1 MRRMPLA
8 LALVAALVLV
18 VFGWGASRATTSS
31 ASTGQKD
38 PVTISFW
45 SPFTARELG
54 ELNKAFAGFHKQ
66 YPWITVKSTGNTNPT
81 KLTAAIR
88 GGNAPD
94 AVALFETD
102 TLGAFCASGA
112 WIDLSS
118 KIKSDKVNMN
128 LFPKTIRDY
137 TAYENKRCAMPLLA
151 DAYGFYYNKA
161 MFAKAGIKAPPK
173 TLSQLSAYA
182 KRLTVKN
189 SDGSIK
195 VLGFNPLMNWY
206 ENSPVHFGPMTGA
219 TWMKDGKSNLAND
232 PNWAV
237 LLRWQR
243 SLVDALGYDNLKKW
257 EASAGDEWTAS
268 NAFLSGKLAMNF
280 DGEYR
285 TAFLTADAP
294 TLKYGTA
301 PHPVSTS
308 SLYGSG
314 FVIGTI
320 MGIPKGSDHED
331 EAWLLIKYLATNSK
345 ALTQLSLGLRNV
357 PSTLPT
363 LKNPV
368 LRKDKN
374 FKVFL
379 DIFGNPKSSTQPV
392 LKIGAQNQTLFA
404 TFVEKWQ
411 AGRVKSQDLHAGLA
425 NVDKQIDAAIAQS
438 GQVP

>member
-8 LALVAALVLV
+8 LALLAALVLA
-18 VFGWGASRATTSS
+18 VFGTS
-31 ASTGQKD
+31 ASGSTTQRE

-54 ELNKAFAGFHKQ
+54 ELNKAFAAFQKQ

-94 AVALFETD
+94 AAALFETD
-102 TLGAFCASGA
+102 TLGAFCDSGA
-112 WIDLSS
+112 WVDLTSR
-118 KIKSDKVNMN
+118 IREDKVNLN

-137 TAYENKRCAMPLLA
+137 TAYGDKRCAMPLLA

-161 MFAKAGIKAPPK
+161 LFAKAGIKSPPK
-173 TLSQLSAYA
+173 TLEQLSAYA
-182 KRLTVKN
+182 KRLTQRN
-189 SDGSIK
+189 ADGSIE

-206 ENSPVHFGPMTGA
+206 ENSPSHWGPMVGA
-219 TWMKDGKSNLAND
+219 TWMKNGKSNLAAD
-232 PNWAV
+232 PGWAK
-237 LLRWQR
+237 LLRWQK
-243 SLVDALGYDNLKKW
+243 SLVDWYGYKNLVKW
-257 EASAGDEWTAS
+257 QASAGDEWTAS
-268 NAFLSGKLAMNF
+268 NAFLTGKVAMNF

-285 TAFLTADAP
+285 TAFIKADAP
-294 TLKYGTA
+294 RLNYGTA
-301 PHPVSTS
+301 PHPVSDP

-331 EAWLLIKYLATNSK
+331 EAWLLVKHLSTNSK
-345 ALTQLSLGLRNV
+345 VLTQLSLGLRNV

-363 LKNPV
+363 LKNRV
-368 LRKDKN
+368 LRNDPR
-374 FKVFL
+374 FRVFL
-379 DIFGNPKSSTQPV
+379 DIFAHPKSSTQPV
-392 LKIGAQNQTLFA
+392 LKIGAQNQALFA
-404 TFVEKWQ
+404 SFIGKWQ
-411 AGRVKSQDLHAGLA
+411 AGNVKSQDLRKGLA
-425 NVDKQIDAAIAQS
+425 NVDKQIDAAIKQS

>member
-1 MRRMPLA
+1 MRRMSLA
-8 LALVAALVLV
+8 IALLAALVLAA
-18 VFGWGASRATTSS
+18 FGWGASRATTSA
-31 ASTGQKD
+31 ASTAQRD

-54 ELNKAFAGFHKQ
+54 ELNKAFAAFHKQ
-66 YPWITVKSTGNTNPT
+66 YPWITVKSTGNANPT

-102 TLGAFCASGA
+102 TLGAFCGSGA
-112 WIDLSS
+112 WIDLAAR
-118 KIKSDKVNMN
+118 IKSDRVNMN

-137 TAYENKRCAMPLLA
+137 TAYGNKRCALPLLA

-161 MFAKAGIKAPPK
+161 MFAKAGLTAPPK

-182 KRLTVKN
+182 KRLTQKN

-206 ENSPVHFGPMTGA
+206 ENSPSHWGPLTGA
-219 TWMKDGKSNLAND
+219 TWMKDGKSNLAGD
-232 PNWAV
+232 PNWAA
-237 LLRWQR
+237 LLRWQK
-243 SLVDALGYDNLKKW
+243 SLVDWYGYKNLRKW
-257 EASAGDEWTAS
+257 VAGAGDEWTAS

-285 TAFLTADAP
+285 VAFLAADAP
-294 TLKYGTA
+294 KLKYGTA
-301 PHPVSTS
+301 PHPVSRPT
-308 SLYGSG
+308 LYGSG

-331 EAWLLIKYLATNSK
+331 EAWLLLKYLATNSK

-363 LKNPV
+363 VKNPA
-368 LRKDKN
+368 LRKN
-374 FKVFL
+374 PQFRVFL
-379 DIFGNPKSSTQPV
+379 DIFAHPKSSTQPV
-392 LKIGAQNQTLFA
+392 LKIGAQNQTLFS
-404 TFVEKWQ
+404 TFVDKWQ
-411 AGRVKSQDLHAGLA
+411 AGNVKSQDLTKGLA
-425 NVDKQIDAAIAQS
+425 NVDKQIDAAISQS

>member
-1 MRRMPLA
+1 MPLA
-8 LALVAALVLV
+8 IALLAALVLAA
-18 VFGWGASRATTSS
+18 FGWGASRATTSA
-31 ASTGQKD
+31 ASTAQKE

-54 ELNKAFAGFHKQ
+54 ELNKAFAAFHKR

-118 KIKSDKVNMN
+118 RIKSDRVNLN

-137 TAYENKRCAMPLLA
+137 TAYGDQRCALPLLA

-161 MFAKAGIKAPPK
+161 LFAKAGIKSPPK
-173 TLSQLSAYA
+173 SLAQLSADA
-182 KRLTVKN
+182 KKLTQREA
-189 SDGSIK
+189 DGTIE

-206 ENSPVHFGPMTGA
+206 ENSPSHWGPLVGA
-219 TWMKDGKSNLAND
+219 TWMKNGKSNLAGD
-232 PNWAV
+232 PSWAT
-237 LLRWQR
+237 LLRWQK
-243 SLVDALGYDNLKKW
+243 SLVDWYGYKNLVKW
-257 EASAGDEWTAS
+257 QASAGDEWTAS
-268 NAFLSGKLAMNF
+268 NAFLTGKVAMNF

-285 TAFLTADAP
+285 TAFIAADAP
-294 TLKYGTA
+294 GLKYGTA
-301 PHPVSTS
+301 PHPVSKP
-308 SLYGSG
+308 SLHGSG

-331 EAWLLIKYLATNSK
+331 EAWLLLKYLATNTK

-363 LKNPV
+363 LRIPV
-368 LRKDKN
+368 LRKDAQ
-374 FKVFL
+374 FRVFL
-379 DIFGNPKSSTQPV
+379 DIFANPKSSTQPV
-392 LKIGAQNQTLFA
+392 LKIGDQNQTLFS
-404 TFVEKWQ
+404 TFVSKWQ
-411 AGRVKSQDLHAGLA
+411 AGNVKPQDLKKGLA